1 VDTHVSLIS
10 NLISSKASRETTSRK
25 DKFLWLLKKHSIFA
39 IRIQLLKQKRVIS
52 STKSFISQPS
62 RKLLFTS

>member
-25 DKFLWLLKKHSIFA
+25 DKFLWLLKKQNIFA
-39 IRIQLLKQKRVIS
+39 IRIQFLKQKRVIS

-62 RKLLFTS
+62 RKLLFTF